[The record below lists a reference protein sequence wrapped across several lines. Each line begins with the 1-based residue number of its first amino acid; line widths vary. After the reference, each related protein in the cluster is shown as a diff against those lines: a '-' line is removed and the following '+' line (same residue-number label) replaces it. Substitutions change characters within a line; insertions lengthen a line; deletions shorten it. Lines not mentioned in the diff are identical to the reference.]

1 MDRLIFNSIRS
12 VIEEDLSRQRTV
24 NELANVSTIGF
35 KRSFDVA
42 QRSIKIDGPGF
53 DTRFQPQILARDIV
67 ELAPGPLMVTGR
79 PLDIAMQG
87 DTVLAVQAP
96 NGERAYTRRGD
107 LRVNV
112 NGVLETGSGHVVLGE
127 QGPIN
132 VPPGFSLRINGDGT
146 VFASNPAAAGAVAE
160 QPVGQLA
167 LRNAAAVS
175 LSRREDG
182 LYAVV
187 GQPRGADIPVAAGAA
202 LPAVTAQSLEGSN
215 VTAVEAM
222 ARMMDHARS
231 FEMQVRIIKETKSI
245 DESGTSLMRLG

>member
-24 NELANVSTIGF
+24 NELANVSTTGF

-53 DTRFQPQILARDIV
+53 DTRFQPQILARDVI

-87 DTVLAVQAP
+87 STVLAVQAP

-112 NGVLETGSGHVVLGE
+112 NGVLETGAGHVVLGE
-127 QGPIN
+127 QGPITA
-132 VPPGFSLRINGDGT
+132 PPGFSLRINRDGT
-146 VFASNPAAAGAVAE
+146 VFAANPAAAGPAAE
-160 QPVGQLA
+160 QAIGQLA
-167 LRNAAAVS
+167 LRNAGAVA
-175 LSRREDG
+175 LTRREDG
-182 LYAVV
+182 LFTVI
-187 GQPRGADIPVAAGAA
+187 GQPRGADIPAAGA

-245 DESGTSLMRLG
+245 DESGTSMMRLG

>member
-24 NELANVSTIGF
+24 NELANVSTTGF
-35 KRSFDVA
+35 KRSLDVA
-42 QRSIKIDGPGF
+42 QRSIKMDGPGF
-53 DTRFQPQILARDIV
+53 DTRFQPQILARDII

-87 DTVLAVQAP
+87 DSVLAVQAP

-107 LRVNV
+107 LRVSV

-127 QGPIN
+127 QGPITA
-132 VPPGFSLRINGDGT
+132 PPGFSLRINSDGT
-146 VFASNPAAAGAVAE
+146 VFAVNPVAAGPAAE
-160 QPVGQLA
+160 QPIGQLA
-167 LRNAAAVS
+167 LRNARGTA
-175 LSRREDG
+175 LTRREDG
-182 LYAVV
+182 LFAVA
-187 GQPRGADIPVAAGAA
+187 GQPRGADIPPGAA
-202 LPAVTAQSLEGSN
+202 LPAVTAQALEGSN

-231 FEMQVRIIKETKSI
+231 FEMQVRIIKETKSV
-245 DESGTSLMRLG
+245 DESGTSMMRLG